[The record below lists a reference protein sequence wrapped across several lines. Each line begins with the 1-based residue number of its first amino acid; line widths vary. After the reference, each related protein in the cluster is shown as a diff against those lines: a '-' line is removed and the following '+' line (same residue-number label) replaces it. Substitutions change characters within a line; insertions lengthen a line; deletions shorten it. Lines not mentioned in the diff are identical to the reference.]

1 MSTIQVSC
9 IDQVLTMTN
18 TPVIAS
24 GGIKED
30 RVAFTFCPMWDGY
43 YKTAVF
49 WRTEDEVYNQVLD
62 DTNSCD
68 IPPEVLGTEGVLYFG
83 VFGVND
89 AEVQRTSEVLRYT
102 IERGAITE
110 GGKPSD
116 PTPDI
121 YTQLLAKIAA
131 MGDNKG
137 KADKV
142 SSATEGN
149 FAGLDANGN
158 LTDSGVKASDFISS
172 TEKATAGGVAS
183 LDETGKVPSG
193 QLPAMD
199 YVPTAEKGVAG
210 GVATLGDDGKVPSGQ
225 LPNLDYVKKTG
236 DTMTG
241 QLNVP
246 AFALTNYNVA
256 LEIGK
261 NIDFHAAGSTNDYD
275 ARLAYDS
282 GALLFRMLGGDYK
295 TMLHTGNLSEYNSDW
310 VSVWPVPFS
319 YDGLT
324 VFTTSNVEKV
334 VTLPEPIDCSKYYYD
349 LRLTVYGLMRKGDT
363 RNTSTLADVELV
375 YNTSAVDGETIYD
388 GTKITSLTTTEAT
401 EDLSS
406 DLSWPSIYRREI
418 ETLPPNGLATII
430 GEGSKGGEFKTF
442 GQDYSINTSDLLG
455 AEVYDKLLI
464 TFGSVSSDAAIQTY
478 GIKFEYR
485 KTRKKG

>member
-89 AEVQRTSEVLRYT
+89 EEAQRTSEVLRYT

-142 SSATEGN
+142 SSAAEGN

-158 LTDSGVKASDFISS
+158 LTDSGANASDFILA
-172 TEKATAGGVAS
+172 TEKAAAGGVAS
-183 LDETGKVPSG
+183 LGTDGKVPAG

-199 YVPTAEKGVAG
+199 YAAKTHASQHSASGTDPVTPAAIGAVSKAGDTMSGPLSVAG
-210 GVATLGDDGKVPSGQ
+210 GYC
-225 LPNLDYVKKTG
+225 NFTG
-236 DTMTG
+236 DNTALIL
-241 QLNVP
+241 QHILNGNRYGFVVYP
-246 AFALTNYNVA
+246 EYAPGDRFKVFTS
-256 LEIGK
+256 
-261 NIDFHAAGSTNDYD
+261 IDGNLMQY
-275 ARLAYDS
+275 RV
-282 GALLFRMLGGDYK
+282 
-295 TMLHTGNLSEYNSDW
+295 LHDGNLSDNNISRLAMITYTGTGTYGSAN
-310 VSVWPVPFS
+310 P
-319 YDGLT
+319 
-324 VFTTSNVEKV
+324 TTITCPGEPKMVIV
-334 VTLPEPIDCSKYYYD
+334 VN
-349 LRLTVYGLMRKGDT
+349 KG
-363 RNTSTLADVELV
+363 E
-375 YNTSAVDGETIYD
+375 
-388 GTKITSLTTTEAT
+388 SLEATTEPEMLGWCRGFLWMYGAAT
-401 EDLSS
+401 VDIGRLSNTTLKFTLSGNTLSWYTSS
-406 DLSWPSIYRREI
+406 DQYNQYNNS
-418 ETLPPNGLATII
+418 
-430 GEGSKGGEFKTF
+430 
-442 GQDYSINTSDLLG
+442 GQ
-455 AEVYDKLLI
+455 VYYA
-464 TFGSVSSDAAIQTY
+464 FVWY
-478 GIKFEYR
+478 
-485 KTRKKG
+485 